1 MFRRNAELL
10 GEVDD
15 LEHRFRRRDIAD
27 GEASLERLYDERL
40 PAKVVSARHFDSWW
54 KKEKRRNPDLLRFT
68 VDDLLTA
75 SADDL
80 REDDFPGLWEQ
91 GSLALG
97 LSYLYEPGSPDDG
110 VAVHVPVAV
119 LNQLRPDGFEW
130 LVPGLRA
137 ELVTALVRSLP
148 KDLRRELGPV
158 PEHVEA
164 FLAENGPAEGPLL
177 PLLSRHMGR
186 AAGTRISDSAWK
198 LDTLPP
204 HLRITFRVEGDD
216 GEVLGESKDLT
227 RLQAR
232 LARDVRSA
240 LAEATSSFERHGL
253 TDWDF
258 GELPRKVRHDVG
270 GQAVEG
276 YPAIVDEGPSVGLR
290 LVDTAAE
297 QVRTTWRGERRLLR
311 LTVPLSMKGI
321 EGRRTNATRLGLAS
335 SPYASVAALLEECVV
350 TCIDAL
356 MRSNGAPVWDAVGWD
371 ELRDAVRA
379 DLDADVLAT
388 VRVVGDILS
397 EVRSIDGRI
406 AEVAPVAFGPALDDV
421 AEQRGTLVYPGF
433 VAATGR
439 ERLPDVLRYLEAITF
454 RLDKLNESVARDAK
468 RMATVHAVDARF
480 AAVLEAIPPGGP
492 ADAEITRIG
501 WMIEELRVSL
511 FAQPLGAAP
520 GTSEKR
526 ILDAIAAVGR

>member
-1 MFRRNAELL
+1 M
-10 GEVDD
+10 
-15 LEHRFRRRDIAD
+15 
-27 GEASLERLYDERL
+27 
-40 PAKVVSARHFDSWW
+40 
-54 KKEKRRNPDLLRFT
+54 
-68 VDDLLTA
+68 
-75 SADDL
+75 
-80 REDDFPGLWEQ
+80 
-91 GSLALG
+91 
-97 LSYLYEPGSPDDG
+97 
-110 VAVHVPVAV
+110 PVAV

-148 KDLRRELGPV
+148 KELRRELGPV

-164 FLAENGPAEGPLL
+164 FLAENGPADGPLL

-186 AAGTRISDSAWK
+186 AASTRIDDRAWN
-198 LDTLPP
+198 LDALPP

-216 GEVLGESKDLT
+216 GEVLGESKDLA

-276 YPAIVDEGPSVGLR
+276 YPAIVDEGASVGLR

-321 EGRRTNATRLGLAS
+321 TGRLTNATRLGLAS
-335 SPYASVAALLEECVV
+335 SPYDSVDVLLEECVI

-356 MRSNGAPVWDAVGWD
+356 MRANGAPVWNAVGWD
-371 ELRDAVRA
+371 DLRAAVRD
-379 DLDADVLAT
+379 DLDPDVLAT
-388 VRVVGDILS
+388 VRVVGDILA
-397 EVRSIDGRI
+397 EARSIDGRI

-433 VAATGR
+433 VAATGSD
-439 ERLPDVLRYLEAITF
+439 RLPDVLRYLQAITF
-454 RLDKLNESVARDAK
+454 RLDKLHESVARDAK

-480 AAVLEAIPPGGP
+480 AAVLEAIPPGRPCRRRDHPHRLDDRGAP
-492 ADAEITRIG
+492 G
-501 WMIEELRVSL
+501 
-511 FAQPLGAAP
+511 QPLRPAP
-520 GTSEKR
+520 RRRARYLGEAHPGRRST
-526 ILDAIAAVGR
+526 AVSRLAP

>member
-1 MFRRNAELL
+1 MR
-10 GEVDD
+10 
-15 LEHRFRRRDIAD
+15 
-27 GEASLERLYDERL
+27 
-40 PAKVVSARHFDSWW
+40 
-54 KKEKRRNPDLLRFT
+54 
-68 VDDLLTA
+68 
-75 SADDL
+75 
-80 REDDFPGLWEQ
+80 
-91 GSLALG
+91 
-97 LSYLYEPGSPDDG
+97 
-110 VAVHVPVAV
+110 
-119 LNQLRPDGFEW
+119 
-130 LVPGLRA
+130 
-137 ELVTALVRSLP
+137 
-148 KDLRRELGPV
+148 
-158 PEHVEA
+158 
-164 FLAENGPAEGPLL
+164 
-177 PLLSRHMGR
+177 
-186 AAGTRISDSAWK
+186 
-198 LDTLPP
+198 
-204 HLRITFRVEGDD
+204 
-216 GEVLGESKDLT
+216 
-227 RLQAR
+227 
-232 LARDVRSA
+232 
-240 LAEATSSFERHGL
+240 
-253 TDWDF
+253 
-258 GELPRKVRHDVG
+258 
-270 GQAVEG
+270 
-276 YPAIVDEGPSVGLR
+276 
-290 LVDTAAE
+290 
-297 QVRTTWRGERRLLR
+297 
-311 LTVPLSMKGI
+311 
-321 EGRRTNATRLGLAS
+321 
-335 SPYASVAALLEECVV
+335 

-397 EVRSIDGRI
+397 EARSIDGRI